1 MPELPEVEVS
11 ARIAGSALKDSHI
24 QNLLLKDCKLFRPP
38 QQSTLQ
44 SQVDT
49 EHSSFNQEVFWQHGD
64 LSSLLSDALP
74 LAPYTFRH
82 GKLMAC
88 LFQAQDARVFCLFAR
103 LGMTGKFVRRSVDSA
118 LHKST
123 KLSLSLVKHSADP
136 TTDLRLDFL
145 NTRMF
150 GQIWIQCSR
159 YAVSPDQ
166 RVEVLRAI
174 FDSEVKRSNMGLDA
188 YELSSQPI
196 SWIKYIREQA
206 NHRQVKTALLDQSL
220 LAGIGNIY
228 AAECLFTAKAHP
240 LAKFSQLSDE
250 QLILMAQGLYE
261 SMTQTLIRSE
271 GQGEVIYGSG
281 LGPKSP
287 FAVYGR
293 EGEPCPT
300 CQAPLAFLRIAG
312 RATVFC
318 KNCQI
323 SKI

>member
-24 QNLLLKDCKLFRPP
+24 KKILLKECKLFRPP
-38 QQSTLQ
+38 QLSTLQ

-49 EHSSFNQEVFWQHGD
+49 KHSSFDQEFFWQHED
-64 LSSLLSDALP
+64 LSSLLSDARP

-88 LFQAQDARVFCLFAR
+88 LFQAQDDRVFCLFAR
-103 LGMTGKFVRRSVDSA
+103 LGMTGKFVQRSDDSA
-118 LHKST
+118 LHKSC
-123 KLSLSLVKHSADP
+123 KLSLSLVKYSVDP
-136 TTDLRLDFL
+136 HTQLRLDFL

-150 GQIWIQCSR
+150 GQIWVQSSR
-159 YAVSPDQ
+159 YAVNPHQ
-166 RVEVLRAI
+166 RVEVLQAI
-174 FDSEVKRSNMGLDA
+174 FDSEVKRSAMGLDA

-206 NHRQVKTALLDQSL
+206 NHRQMKTALLDQSL

-228 AAECLFTAKAHP
+228 AAECLFTAGAHP

-250 QLILMAQGLYE
+250 QLVLMAQGLHQ

-293 EGEPCPT
+293 EGEPCHV
-300 CQAPLAFLRIAG
+300 CQAPLSFLRIAG

-318 KNCQI
+318 EKCQKK
-323 SKI
+323 S